1 MKVETEV
8 GEAKLPAQHHSA
20 RHGGV
25 PDWPPRHPH
34 GLSHPTLL
42 TAGVEQ
48 RASGSA
54 LLAHPPFRGERW
66 GAGVLG
72 VGESGIESANG
83 CHLLLTQVKPQEMP
97 RASVRLF
104 PSHKLRGNYPMCQQA
119 GSSQLAGRQWQ
130 PDSSPSPS
138 PSPSQSPL
146 PPPPPSPCLPQLFL
160 HHSTRPGRPRWSLR
174 NVAFQPS
181 SPVLS

>member
-1 MKVETEV
+1 MLFKTCLYGKCFYGPCCMKVETEV

-119 GSSQLAGRQWQ
+119 GSSQLAGRQ
-130 PDSSPSPS
+130 
-138 PSPSQSPL
+138 
-146 PPPPPSPCLPQLFL
+146 C
-160 HHSTRPGRPRWSLR
+160 STRPGRPRWSLR

-181 SPVLS
+181 SLVLS